1 MEEIKKIR
9 RTASTALVGFVW
21 AQVGVAILLGLMTG
35 QPILV
40 PAAMIAVLAAANTA
54 SWYIGRG
61 DTQSRYTT
69 AVAVVLSVAVL
80 VYQMGGHPWQ
90 IDMHMYFFAAL
101 AILVVQADGRALL
114 LAAAVVAAHHLILN
128 FALPL
133 AVFPDGGNFARVV
146 LHAVIV
152 VLETGAL
159 LWLTDRLT
167 SGFRS
172 AEDSITRANQALA
185 QVETLTAE
193 REAEA
198 DRQREERRQQMLKV
212 ADDLE
217 SDVKGVVE
225 DVSHA
230 AQQANSAA
238 AQVKTATDAASG
250 RCEAVSHASAESASN
265 VQVVA
270 AATEELGASISQIA
284 GRIGDSSK
292 AARDAVDETD
302 RAVAAAHQLNAET
315 DKIGE
320 VISLIEDIASQ
331 TNLLALNATIEAA
344 RAGEAGKGFAVVASE
359 VKQLASQ
366 TARAT
371 EEITQTIETM
381 RDSAGS
387 VTGAIDAIRTRIQSI
402 DEESAAVA
410 QAIEEQTLATS
421 EIGRNTDAAAQS
433 VGGVDSNIGEVLD
446 QTRLS
451 SDSAADIARII
462 DDVNTRTGALQGRLD
477 AVLQRLRAA

>member
-1 MEEIKKIR
+1 MEQIKEIQ
-9 RTASTALVGFVW
+9 RTASTALMAFVW
-21 AQVGVAILLGLMTG
+21 AQVGVAVLLGMSTG

-40 PAAMIAVLAAANTA
+40 PAAMITVLAAVNTV
-54 SWYIGRG
+54 SWKMGRG
-61 DTQSRYTT
+61 DAQNRYTT
-69 AVAVVLSVAVL
+69 SAAVALSVAVL
-80 VYQMGGHPWQ
+80 VYQMSGHAWQ
-90 IDMHMYFFAAL
+90 IDLHMYFFAAL
-101 AILVVQADGRALL
+101 AILVVQADSRALL
-114 LAAAVVAAHHLILN
+114 LGAGVVAIHHLALN
-128 FALPL
+128 FLLPM
-133 AVFPDGGNFARVV
+133 AVFPDGGNLMRVI

-159 LWLTDRLT
+159 LWLTERLL

-172 AEDSITRANQALA
+172 AENSIAKANDALA
-185 QVETLTAE
+185 QVESLTAE

-198 DRQREERRQQMLKV
+198 ERQRDARRTQMLKV

-217 SDVKGVVE
+217 GDVKGVVE
-225 DVSHA
+225 GVST
-230 AQQANSAA
+230 AA
-238 AQVKTATDAASG
+238 AQAHSVAEQVKSATESATG

-270 AATEELGASISQIA
+270 AATEELGASIAQIA
-284 GRIGDSSK
+284 SRIGDSSK
-292 AARDAVDETD
+292 AARDAVGETD
-302 RAVAAAHQLNAET
+302 RAVAAAQQLDHET
-315 DKIGE
+315 DKIGQ

-381 RDSAGS
+381 RESAGS

-402 DEESAAVA
+402 DTESAAVTE
-410 QAIEEQTLATS
+410 AIEEQTLATS
-421 EIGRNTDAAAQS
+421 EIGQNTDAAAQS
-433 VGGVDSNIGEVLD
+433 VGAVDVNIGQVLD
-446 QTRLS
+446 QTRTS
-451 SDSAADIARII
+451 SDSASEIARII
-462 DDVNTRTGALQGRLD
+462 DEMNTRTGALQGRLD
-477 AVLQRLRAA
+477 AVLERLRAA